1 MEIERRICKV
11 IADVFNLSSEKI
23 DEDSSNESVEEWD
36 SLGQLQ
42 VIMAIEKEFNIRFKA
57 AELSELTSIKKL
69 VQRVKALVGT

>member
-1 MEIERRICKV
+1 MEIERRICQV